1 MNDACTIKKS
11 ICLGCTTASSI
22 QSKENGT
29 SSKAL
34 KANAKRRVYWYLQ
47 K

>member
-22 QSKENGT
+22 QSKETGNPGN
-29 SSKAL
+29 AL